1 MPPNNQARFAFASS
15 GIAQGLINNGISYF
29 LLLYYSQVLGL
40 DPALAGLA
48 LMIALIIDAVS
59 DPLIGQWSDRLHH
72 RLGRRHPFLYVSIVP
87 VSISYYL
94 LWAAPE
100 LSQTGLFIY
109 LLIMVVTL
117 RISLTAHVVPFNA
130 LLPELAPD
138 YEERTMLMNSSYSA
152 MWFFMTIMGIAMYSY
167 WLADSPEYQD
177 GLGILRREGYIDAAF
192 ITAILIF
199 ITLSYSTQVTRKYI
213 PTLCLPSTQVAP
225 VAVMIKE
232 AGVTLKDKN
241 FAVIALS
248 GIFHACAVGIASALW
263 VYMQPYY
270 WRFDSEQISLMLV
283 GNLFSAL
290 LAFAILPL
298 LMRGRDKKPM
308 LIATSVMA
316 LFINCLPVFL
326 SLYDLFPAVGTQL
339 LFYTMFVMGVFQVTL
354 LVITSSLT
362 GSVLA
367 DVVDARS
374 VHTGRREEGLLF
386 SVQSFMGKVATGMG
400 VSMAG
405 MILTLVAFP
414 ADSLGTDL
422 GADVTSDLG
431 WLYASALAFFF
442 ILSILTLLWF
452 SLDRETHEKNIAL
465 LEDAL

>member
-1 MPPNNQARFAFASS
+1 MPSNNQARLAFASS

-40 DPALAGLA
+40 ESALAGLA
-48 LMIALIIDAVS
+48 LLIALIFDAVS
-59 DPLIGQWSDRLHH
+59 DPLIGQWSDRLRH
-72 RLGRRHPFLYVSIVP
+72 RLGRRHPFLYVSIIP
-87 VSISYYL
+87 VSVSYYL

-100 LSQTGLFIY
+100 LSQTGLFLY

-117 RISLTAHVVPFNA
+117 RVSLTAHVVPFNA

-167 WLADSPEYQD
+167 WLADGPEYQD
-177 GLGILRREGYIDAAF
+177 GLGVLRKEGYIDAAF

-199 ITLSYSTQVTRKYI
+199 ITLSYSAQVTRKYI
-213 PTLCLPSTQVAP
+213 PTLSRPPAQVHSL
-225 VAVMIKE
+225 VVLIKQ
-232 AGVTLKDKN
+232 AGDTLKDKN

-248 GIFHACAVGIASALW
+248 GIFHACAIGTASALW
-263 VYMQPYY
+263 VYMQPYF
-270 WRFDSEQISLMLV
+270 WGFDSGQISLMLV

-290 LAFAILPL
+290 LAFSILPF
-298 LMRGRDKKPM
+298 LMRGREKKPI
-308 LIATSVMA
+308 LITTSVIA
-316 LFINCLPVFL
+316 LFTNCLPVLL

-339 LFYTMFVMGVFQVTL
+339 LFYTMFVTGIFQVTL

-386 SVQSFMGKVATGMG
+386 SVQSFMGKVATGIG

-414 ADSLGTDL
+414 IDVLDADL
-422 GADVTSDLG
+422 GADVASNLG
-431 WLYASALAFFF
+431 RLYACALGFFF
-442 ILSILTLLWF
+442 TLSIVTLLFF
-452 SLDRETHEKNIAL
+452 SLDRAAHEKNIAL
-465 LEDAL
+465 LDAP

>member
-1 MPPNNQARFAFASS
+1 MPSSNQARLAFASS

-40 DPALAGLA
+40 ESAMAGLA
-48 LMIALIIDAVS
+48 LMIALIFDAMS
-59 DPLIGQWSDRLHH
+59 DPLIGQWSDRLRH

-87 VSISYYL
+87 VSVSYYL

-100 LSQTGLFIY
+100 LSQTGLFFY

-167 WLADSPEYQD
+167 WLADGPEYQD
-177 GLGILRREGYIDAAF
+177 GLGVLRKEGYIDAAF

-199 ITLSYSTQVTRKYI
+199 ITLSYSAQVTRKYI
-213 PTLCLPSTQVAP
+213 PTLSRPPAQVHSL
-225 VAVMIKE
+225 VVLIKQ
-232 AGVTLKDKN
+232 AGDTLKDKN

-248 GIFHACAVGIASALW
+248 GIFHACAIGTASALW
-263 VYMQPYY
+263 VYMQPYF
-270 WRFDSEQISLMLV
+270 WGFDSGQISLMLV

-290 LAFAILPL
+290 LAFSILPF
-298 LMRGRDKKPM
+298 LMRGREKKPI
-308 LIATSVMA
+308 LITTSVIA
-316 LFINCLPVFL
+316 LFTNCLPVLL

-339 LFYTMFVMGVFQVTL
+339 LFYTMFVTGIFQVTL

-386 SVQSFMGKVATGMG
+386 SVQSFMGKVATGIG

-414 ADSLGTDL
+414 IDVLDADL
-422 GADVTSDLG
+422 GADVASNLG
-431 WLYASALAFFF
+431 RLYACALGFFF
-442 ILSILTLLWF
+442 TLSIVTLLFF
-452 SLDRETHEKNIAL
+452 SLDRVAHEKNIAL
-465 LEDAL
+465 LDAS

>member
-1 MPPNNQARFAFASS
+1 
-15 GIAQGLINNGISYF
+15 
-29 LLLYYSQVLGL
+29 
-40 DPALAGLA
+40 
-48 LMIALIIDAVS
+48 
-59 DPLIGQWSDRLHH
+59 
-72 RLGRRHPFLYVSIVP
+72 
-87 VSISYYL
+87 
-94 LWAAPE
+94 
-100 LSQTGLFIY
+100 
-109 LLIMVVTL
+109 
-117 RISLTAHVVPFNA
+117 
-130 LLPELAPD
+130 
-138 YEERTMLMNSSYSA
+138 
-152 MWFFMTIMGIAMYSY
+152 
-167 WLADSPEYQD
+167 
-177 GLGILRREGYIDAAF
+177 
-192 ITAILIF
+192 
-199 ITLSYSTQVTRKYI
+199 
-213 PTLCLPSTQVAP
+213 
-225 VAVMIKE
+225 
-232 AGVTLKDKN
+232 
-241 FAVIALS
+241 
-248 GIFHACAVGIASALW
+248 
-263 VYMQPYY
+263 
-270 WRFDSEQISLMLV
+270 MLV

-386 SVQSFMGKVATGMG
+386 SVQSFMGKVATGIG
-400 VSMAG
+400 ISMAG

-465 LEDAL
+465 LEDAV

>member
-1 MPPNNQARFAFASS
+1 MPSSNQARLAFASS

-40 DPALAGLA
+40 ESAMAGLA
-48 LMIALIIDAVS
+48 LMIALIFDAMS
-59 DPLIGQWSDRLHH
+59 DPLIGQWSDRLRH

-87 VSISYYL
+87 VSVSYYL

-100 LSQTGLFIY
+100 LSQTGLFFY

-167 WLADSPEYQD
+167 WLADGPEYQD
-177 GLGILRREGYIDAAF
+177 GLGVLRKEGYIDAAF

-199 ITLSYSTQVTRKYI
+199 ITLSYSAQVTRKYI
-213 PTLCLPSTQVAP
+213 PTLSRPPAQVHSL
-225 VAVMIKE
+225 VVLIKQ
-232 AGVTLKDKN
+232 AGDTLKDKN

-248 GIFHACAVGIASALW
+248 GIFHACAIGTASALW
-263 VYMQPYY
+263 VYMQPYF
-270 WRFDSEQISLMLV
+270 WGFDSGQISLMLV

-290 LAFAILPL
+290 LAFSILPF
-298 LMRGRDKKPM
+298 LMRGREKKPI
-308 LIATSVMA
+308 LITTSVMA
-316 LFINCLPVFL
+316 LFTNCLPVLL

-339 LFYTMFVMGVFQVTL
+339 LFYTMFVTGIFQVTL

-386 SVQSFMGKVATGMG
+386 SVQSFMGKVATGIG

-414 ADSLGTDL
+414 IDVLDADL
-422 GADVTSDLG
+422 GADVASNLG
-431 WLYASALAFFF
+431 RLYACALGFFF
-442 ILSILTLLWF
+442 TLSIVTLLFF
-452 SLDRETHEKNIAL
+452 SLDRVAHEKNIAL
-465 LEDAL
+465 LDAS

>member
-1 MPPNNQARFAFASS
+1 
-15 GIAQGLINNGISYF
+15 
-29 LLLYYSQVLGL
+29 
-40 DPALAGLA
+40 
-48 LMIALIIDAVS
+48 
-59 DPLIGQWSDRLHH
+59 
-72 RLGRRHPFLYVSIVP
+72 
-87 VSISYYL
+87 
-94 LWAAPE
+94 
-100 LSQTGLFIY
+100 
-109 LLIMVVTL
+109 
-117 RISLTAHVVPFNA
+117 
-130 LLPELAPD
+130 
-138 YEERTMLMNSSYSA
+138 
-152 MWFFMTIMGIAMYSY
+152 
-167 WLADSPEYQD
+167 
-177 GLGILRREGYIDAAF
+177 
-192 ITAILIF
+192 
-199 ITLSYSTQVTRKYI
+199 
-213 PTLCLPSTQVAP
+213 
-225 VAVMIKE
+225 MIKQ

-270 WRFDSEQISLMLV
+270 WGFDSDQISLMLV

-290 LAFAILPL
+290 LAFALLPL
-298 LMRGRDKKPM
+298 LMRGRDKKPI
-308 LIATSVMA
+308 LIATSVVA

-326 SLYDLFPAVGTQL
+326 SLYGLFPAVGTQL

-422 GADVTSDLG
+422 GADVASNLG
-431 WLYASALAFFF
+431 WLYASTLAFFF
-442 ILSILTLLWF
+442 KISILTLLLF
-452 SLDRETHEKNIAL
+452 SLDRAAHEKNITL
-465 LEDAL
+465 LEDAA

>member
-1 MPPNNQARFAFASS
+1 MPSNNQARLAFASS

-40 DPALAGLA
+40 ESAMAGLA
-48 LMIALIIDAVS
+48 LMIALIFDAMS
-59 DPLIGQWSDRLHH
+59 DPLIGQWSDRLRH

-87 VSISYYL
+87 VSVSYYL

-100 LSQTGLFIY
+100 LSQTGLFFY

-167 WLADSPEYQD
+167 WLADGPEYQD
-177 GLGILRREGYIDAAF
+177 GLGVLRKEGYIDAAF

-199 ITLSYSTQVTRKYI
+199 ITLSYSAQVTRKYI
-213 PTLCLPSTQVAP
+213 PTLSRPPAQVHSL
-225 VAVMIKE
+225 VVLIKQ
-232 AGVTLKDKN
+232 AGDTLKDKN

-248 GIFHACAVGIASALW
+248 GIFHACAIGTASALW
-263 VYMQPYY
+263 VYMQPYF
-270 WRFDSEQISLMLV
+270 WGFDSGQISLMLV

-290 LAFAILPL
+290 LAFSILPF
-298 LMRGRDKKPM
+298 LMRGREKKPI
-308 LIATSVMA
+308 LITTSVMA
-316 LFINCLPVFL
+316 LFTNCLPVLL

-339 LFYTMFVMGVFQVTL
+339 LFYTMFVTGIFQVTL

-386 SVQSFMGKVATGMG
+386 SVQSFMGKVATGIG

-414 ADSLGTDL
+414 TDVLDADL
-422 GADVTSDLG
+422 GADVASNLG
-431 WLYASALAFFF
+431 RLYACALGFFF
-442 ILSILTLLWF
+442 TLSIVTLLFF
-452 SLDRETHEKNIAL
+452 SLDRVAHEKNIAL
-465 LEDAL
+465 LDAS

>member
-1 MPPNNQARFAFASS
+1 MPSSNQARLAFASS

-40 DPALAGLA
+40 ESAMAGLA
-48 LMIALIIDAVS
+48 LMIALIFDAMS
-59 DPLIGQWSDRLHH
+59 DPLIGQWSDRLRH

-87 VSISYYL
+87 VSVSYYL

-100 LSQTGLFIY
+100 LSQTGLFFY

-167 WLADSPEYQD
+167 WLADGPEYQD
-177 GLGILRREGYIDAAF
+177 GLGVLRKEGYIDAAF

-199 ITLSYSTQVTRKYI
+199 ITLSYSAQVTRKYI
-213 PTLCLPSTQVAP
+213 PTLSRPPAQVHSL
-225 VAVMIKE
+225 VVLIKQ
-232 AGVTLKDKN
+232 AGDTLKDKN

-248 GIFHACAVGIASALW
+248 GIFHACAIGTASALW
-263 VYMQPYY
+263 VYMQPYF
-270 WRFDSEQISLMLV
+270 WGFDSGQISLMLV

-290 LAFAILPL
+290 LAFSILPF
-298 LMRGRDKKPM
+298 LMRGREKKPI
-308 LIATSVMA
+308 LITTSVIA
-316 LFINCLPVFL
+316 LFTNCLPVLL

-339 LFYTMFVMGVFQVTL
+339 LFYTMFVTGIFQVTL

-386 SVQSFMGKVATGMG
+386 SVQSFMGKVATGIG

-414 ADSLGTDL
+414 TDVLDADL
-422 GADVTSDLG
+422 GADVASNLG
-431 WLYASALAFFF
+431 RLYACALGFFF
-442 ILSILTLLWF
+442 TLSIVTLLFF
-452 SLDRETHEKNIAL
+452 SLDRVAHEKNIAL
-465 LEDAL
+465 LDAS

>member
-1 MPPNNQARFAFASS
+1 MPSSNQARLAFASS

-40 DPALAGLA
+40 ESAMAGLA
-48 LMIALIIDAVS
+48 LMIALIFDAMS
-59 DPLIGQWSDRLHH
+59 DPLIGQWSDRLRH

-87 VSISYYL
+87 VSVSYYL

-100 LSQTGLFIY
+100 LSQTGLFFY

-167 WLADSPEYQD
+167 WLADGPEYQD
-177 GLGILRREGYIDAAF
+177 GLGVLRKEGYIDAAF

-199 ITLSYSTQVTRKYI
+199 ITLSYSAQVTRKYI
-213 PTLCLPSTQVAP
+213 PTLSRPPAQVHSL
-225 VAVMIKE
+225 VVLIKQ
-232 AGVTLKDKN
+232 AGDTLKDKN

-248 GIFHACAVGIASALW
+248 GIFHACAIGTASALW
-263 VYMQPYY
+263 VYMQPYF
-270 WRFDSEQISLMLV
+270 WGFDSGQISLMLV

-290 LAFAILPL
+290 LAFSILPF
-298 LMRGRDKKPM
+298 LMRGREKKPI
-308 LIATSVMA
+308 LITTSVMA
-316 LFINCLPVFL
+316 LFTNCLPVLL

-339 LFYTMFVMGVFQVTL
+339 LFYTMFVTGIFQVTL

-386 SVQSFMGKVATGMG
+386 SVQSFMGKVATGIG

-414 ADSLGTDL
+414 TDVLDADL
-422 GADVTSDLG
+422 GADVASNLG
-431 WLYASALAFFF
+431 RLYACALGFFF
-442 ILSILTLLWF
+442 TLSIVTLLFF
-452 SLDRETHEKNIAL
+452 SLDRVAHEKNIAL
-465 LEDAL
+465 LDAP

>member
-1 MPPNNQARFAFASS
+1 MPSSNQARLAFASS

-40 DPALAGLA
+40 ESAMAGLA
-48 LMIALIIDAVS
+48 LMIALIFDAMS
-59 DPLIGQWSDRLHH
+59 DPLIGQWSDRLRH

-87 VSISYYL
+87 VSVSYYL

-100 LSQTGLFIY
+100 LSQTGLFLY

-117 RISLTAHVVPFNA
+117 RVSLTAHVVPFNA

-167 WLADSPEYQD
+167 WLADGPEYQD
-177 GLGILRREGYIDAAF
+177 GLGVLRKEGYIDAAF

-199 ITLSYSTQVTRKYI
+199 ITLSYSAQVTRKYI
-213 PTLCLPSTQVAP
+213 PTLSRPPAQVHSL
-225 VAVMIKE
+225 VVLIKQ
-232 AGVTLKDKN
+232 AGDTLKDKN

-248 GIFHACAVGIASALW
+248 GIFHACAIGTASALW
-263 VYMQPYY
+263 VYMQPYF
-270 WRFDSEQISLMLV
+270 WGFDSGQISLMLV

-290 LAFAILPL
+290 LAFSILPF
-298 LMRGRDKKPM
+298 LMRGREKKPI
-308 LIATSVMA
+308 LITTSVMA
-316 LFINCLPVFL
+316 LFTNCLPVLL

-339 LFYTMFVMGVFQVTL
+339 LFYTMFVTGIFQVTL

-386 SVQSFMGKVATGMG
+386 SVQSFMGKVATGIG

-414 ADSLGTDL
+414 IDVLDADL
-422 GADVTSDLG
+422 GADVASNLG
-431 WLYASALAFFF
+431 RLYACALGFFF
-442 ILSILTLLWF
+442 TLSIVTLLFF
-452 SLDRETHEKNIAL
+452 SLDRVAHEKNIAL
-465 LEDAL
+465 LDAS

>member
-1 MPPNNQARFAFASS
+1 MPSSNQARLAFASS

-40 DPALAGLA
+40 ESAMAGLA
-48 LMIALIIDAVS
+48 LMIALIFDAMS
-59 DPLIGQWSDRLHH
+59 DPLIGQWSDRLRH

-87 VSISYYL
+87 VSVSYYL

-100 LSQTGLFIY
+100 LSQTGLFFY

-167 WLADSPEYQD
+167 WLADGPEYQD
-177 GLGILRREGYIDAAF
+177 GLGVLRKEGYIDAAF

-199 ITLSYSTQVTRKYI
+199 ITLSYSAQVTRKYI
-213 PTLCLPSTQVAP
+213 PTLSRPPAQVHSL
-225 VAVMIKE
+225 VVLIKQ
-232 AGVTLKDKN
+232 AGDTLKDKN

-248 GIFHACAVGIASALW
+248 GIFHACAIGTASALW
-263 VYMQPYY
+263 VYMQPYF
-270 WRFDSEQISLMLV
+270 WGFDSGQISLMLV

-290 LAFAILPL
+290 LAFSILPF
-298 LMRGRDKKPM
+298 LMRGREKKPI
-308 LIATSVMA
+308 LITTSVMA
-316 LFINCLPVFL
+316 LFTNCLPVLL

-339 LFYTMFVMGVFQVTL
+339 LFYTMFVTGIFQVTL

-386 SVQSFMGKVATGMG
+386 SVQSFMGKVATGIG

-414 ADSLGTDL
+414 TDVLDADL
-422 GADVTSDLG
+422 GADVASNLG
-431 WLYASALAFFF
+431 RLYACALGFFF
-442 ILSILTLLWF
+442 TLSIVTLLFF
-452 SLDRETHEKNIAL
+452 SLDRVAHEKNIAL
-465 LEDAL
+465 LDAS

>member
-1 MPPNNQARFAFASS
+1 MPSSNQARLAFASS

-40 DPALAGLA
+40 ESAMAGLA
-48 LMIALIIDAVS
+48 LMIALIFDAMS
-59 DPLIGQWSDRLHH
+59 DPLIGQWSDRLRH

-87 VSISYYL
+87 VSVSYYL

-100 LSQTGLFIY
+100 LSQTGLFFY

-167 WLADSPEYQD
+167 WLADGPEYQD
-177 GLGILRREGYIDAAF
+177 GLGVLRKEGYIDAAF

-199 ITLSYSTQVTRKYI
+199 ITLSYSAQVTRKYI
-213 PTLCLPSTQVAP
+213 PTLSRPPAQVHSL
-225 VAVMIKE
+225 VVLIKQ
-232 AGVTLKDKN
+232 AGDTLKDKN

-248 GIFHACAVGIASALW
+248 GIFHACAIGTASALW
-263 VYMQPYY
+263 VYMQPYF
-270 WRFDSEQISLMLV
+270 WGFDSGQISLMLV

-290 LAFAILPL
+290 LAFSILPF
-298 LMRGRDKKPM
+298 LMRGREKKPI
-308 LIATSVMA
+308 LITTSVIA
-316 LFINCLPVFL
+316 LFTNCLPVLL

-339 LFYTMFVMGVFQVTL
+339 LFYTMFVTGIFQVTL

-386 SVQSFMGKVATGMG
+386 SVQSFMGKVATGIG

-414 ADSLGTDL
+414 IDVLDADL
-422 GADVTSDLG
+422 GADVASNLG
-431 WLYASALAFFF
+431 RLYACALGFFF
-442 ILSILTLLWF
+442 TLSIVTLLFF
-452 SLDRETHEKNIAL
+452 SLDRVAHEKNIAL
-465 LEDAL
+465 LDAP

>member
-1 MPPNNQARFAFASS
+1 MPSSNQARLAFASS

-40 DPALAGLA
+40 ESAMAGLA
-48 LMIALIIDAVS
+48 LMIALIFDAMS
-59 DPLIGQWSDRLHH
+59 DPLIGQWSDRLRH

-87 VSISYYL
+87 VSVSYYL

-100 LSQTGLFIY
+100 LSQTGLFFY

-167 WLADSPEYQD
+167 WLADGPEYQD
-177 GLGILRREGYIDAAF
+177 GLGVLRKEGYIDAAF

-199 ITLSYSTQVTRKYI
+199 ITLSYSAQVTHKYI
-213 PTLCLPSTQVAP
+213 PTLSRPPAQVHSL
-225 VAVMIKE
+225 VVLIKQ
-232 AGVTLKDKN
+232 AGDTLKDKN

-248 GIFHACAVGIASALW
+248 GIFHACAIGTASALW
-263 VYMQPYY
+263 VYMQPYF
-270 WRFDSEQISLMLV
+270 WGFDSGQISLMLV

-290 LAFAILPL
+290 LAFSILPF
-298 LMRGRDKKPM
+298 LMRGREKKPI
-308 LIATSVMA
+308 LITTSVMA
-316 LFINCLPVFL
+316 LFTNCLPVLL

-339 LFYTMFVMGVFQVTL
+339 LFYTMFVTGIFQVTL

-386 SVQSFMGKVATGMG
+386 SVQSFMGKVATGIG

-414 ADSLGTDL
+414 IDVLDADL
-422 GADVTSDLG
+422 GADVASNLG
-431 WLYASALAFFF
+431 RLYACALGFFF
-442 ILSILTLLWF
+442 TLSIVTLLFF
-452 SLDRETHEKNIAL
+452 SLDRAAHEKNIAL
-465 LEDAL
+465 LDAP